1 MKMKS
6 LAVLVIASVATT
18 ADAESNLVIS
28 AFSGNGDLSWSNF
41 PGAIQYRVEWAP
53 TLNGSWTNSW
63 DALVGI
69 PATGSTYTVQ
79 VPMFYRLVATLPDYA
94 RMLLHCDGTD
104 GDVNFPDAANGHSVT
119 TSGDVHVST
128 EQAKFGSAAYFN
140 GIRDSL
146 RVADSPD
153 FEPTNQAFTIDFWM
167 YPLGSSV
174 FNRFLV
180 CKSNESRGYDVRL
193 KDNAISLVGVKSWD
207 YNITSDACVTTG
219 AWYHVAVSST
229 TNTVYLFINGAL
241 KGTCQ
246 RSNIPDWDFVL
257 CIGAGLAGNDPFR
270 GYMDEFRYTLGI
282 ARWTNNF
289 AVPTSPYNDD

>member
-1 MKMKS
+1 MKMKL
-6 LAVLVIASVATT
+6 LAVLVMASVATA

-28 AFSGNGDLSWSNF
+28 AFSGNGELSWSNF

-79 VPMFYRLVATLPDYA
+79 VPMFYRLVASLPDYA
-94 RMLLHCDGTD
+94 RLLLHFDGAD

-119 TSGDVHVST
+119 TSGDMHVSA
-128 EQAKFGSAAYFN
+128 EQTKFGSAAYFN
-140 GIRDSL
+140 GMGTGL

-153 FEPTNQAFTIDFWM
+153 FDPTNQAFTIDFWI

-174 FNRFLV
+174 NTRLLV

-193 KDNAISLVGVKSWD
+193 QDNAIRVVGVKSWD

-219 AWYHVAVSST
+219 AWHHVAVSST

-241 KGTCQ
+241 KGTCE
-246 RSNIPDWDFVL
+246 RSVIPDSDLYF
-257 CIGAGLAGNDPFR
+257 CIGSGIARNYPFC
-270 GYMDEFRYTLGI
+270 GYMDEFRYSLGI

-289 AVPTSPYNDD
+289 AVPTSPYSDD